1 MSIKGSKKMG
11 TSEKTLQTMNHELL
25 TVRGVDHRVF
35 LKMFGGKITLYCTLN
50 VLHNL
55 LCPAY
60 TKLLDIVVIHCCTS
74 CCGAV
79 WLMLWSCSSS
89 VQGHYPASYAGP
101 RSRWSLNIHTLMK
114 DVSTISTSD
123 CGSSLLDIFS
133 VCLVFVSGEDVS
145 RLSHCHCDILWM
157 CARPGRGA
165 TPFPSIIIS
174 NDQKINR
181 NSPSYKKH
189 GMGLHLN
196 KWILSVSKMY
206 MTWNGIFKMF
216 VPP

>member
-1 MSIKGSKKMG
+1 MIHCIAAHLVVVCDWCC
-11 TSEKTLQTMNHELL
+11 E
-25 TVRGVDHRVF
+25 VAAAVYRV
-35 LKMFGGKITLYCTLN
+35 ITL
-50 VLHNL
+50 
-55 LCPAY
+55 PAMPGHAPADHWTY
-60 TKLLDIVVIHCCTS
+60 THLWRMSQQSQHQTAGLACYILYMPGIRIYLVKMLGDWVI
-74 CCGAV
+74 
-79 WLMLWSCSSS
+79 
-89 VQGHYPASYAGP
+89 Q
-101 RSRWSLNIHTLMK
+101 
-114 DVSTISTSD
+114 
-123 CGSSLLDIFS
+123 
-133 VCLVFVSGEDVS
+133 
-145 RLSHCHCDILWM
+145 HCHCDILWM